1 MDWIDR
7 EQLQEYQEEAQE
19 MGITLTELLLFKVL
33 QKLDD
38 LEVTTYS
45 GDD

>member
-1 MDWIDR
+1 MDWIDN
-7 EQLQEYQEEAQE
+7 EQLQEYQEEAKE
-19 MGITLTELLLFKVL
+19 TGITLTELLLFKVL

-45 GDD
+45 GDE

>member
-1 MDWIDR
+1 MDWMDR
-7 EQLQEYQEEAQE
+7 EQLQEYQEQAQE
-19 MGITLTELLLFKVL
+19 TGITLTELLLFKVL

-45 GDD
+45 GDE